1 MGLFSPSKGSGATG
15 SEPAQQSAPTQVP
28 TPAQPKGKAAP
39 TPRRKDAEA
48 ARRERLNPTLS
59 PKEARKRAR
68 QQATAERRKQASA
81 LDNTPGK
88 QLMRNWVDARFNLA
102 EWSMPI
108 LMLLLV
114 LVLVVSPAYPAIVEP
129 STYATWSFMLLI
141 VIDIVMMWRGF
152 KRLAAER
159 IPNEPLKG
167 LLYYGFNRSLS
178 LRRIR
183 IPKPVVARG
192 EKI

>member
-1 MGLFSPSKGSGATG
+1 MGLFSTSKDSGAAE
-15 SEPAQQSAPTQVP
+15 SEPAQQAAPTQVP
-28 TPAQPKGKAAP
+28 APAQPKGKAAP

-59 PKEARKRAR
+59 PKEARKKAR
-68 QQATAERRKQASA
+68 VQATEERRKRAEA
-81 LDNTPGK
+81 LDGTPGK
-88 QLMRNWVDARFNLA
+88 TLMRNWVDSRFNLA

-129 STYATWSFMLLI
+129 TTYATWSFMLLI
-141 VIDIVMMWRGF
+141 VFDIFRMWRGF
-152 KRLAAER
+152 KKLAAER
-159 IPNEPLKG
+159 IPKEPLKG